1 MSINLDRAQGAMD
14 KEAADVGHGGSCLC
28 IHLQPLQ
35 KTCECLILLL
45 SIGVISSFA
54 FIILTNLNGHKGGC
68 KILERLPKGRWI
80 K

>member
-45 SIGVISSFA
+45 SIGVISLFA
-54 FIILTNLNGHKGGC
+54 IIILTNFK
-68 KILERLPKGRWI
+68 WI
-80 K
+80 SELFMKQEKKQ